1 LILLPDFDSLA
12 SIPVERRWLSQK
24 MPAPIVVSIICRS
37 AAGIDALAE
46 RRYLLIRREGEP
58 FRGRWALVGGKWDFG
73 ESLAMAAVREVR
85 EETGLE
91 GEFVALRGIVSER
104 LLPAHPAAKEAAHF
118 LLLVC
123 QVDARDGE
131 AEEQNEGAL
140 SWFSPDQI
148 EALNRQQRI
157 IPSDY
162 VMLQR
167 FANAPQIPHFEADT
181 VSQAVQ
187 DGLGSAGLQLDRF
200 EEVA

>member
-1 LILLPDFDSLA
+1 MPDFDSLA